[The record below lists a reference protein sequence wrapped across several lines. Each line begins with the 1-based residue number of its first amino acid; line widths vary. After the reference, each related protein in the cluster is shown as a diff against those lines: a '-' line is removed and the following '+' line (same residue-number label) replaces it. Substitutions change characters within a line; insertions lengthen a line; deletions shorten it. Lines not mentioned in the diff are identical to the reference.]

1 MPLFVYTGQNAQT
14 GKKVKSVVEA
24 ESLKDAKVRLRKQ
37 GIYVVDIR
45 QDDKAVG
52 GESGRGSLMQILTR
66 KAPTPEDVAM
76 STKQFAI
83 LTKAAVDI
91 SESLRSI
98 SDQVENEE
106 LKSIYVKIREYVS
119 EGKSLSWAHAQY
131 PKVFSPI
138 YTNMIAA
145 AEKSGALPL
154 VLRRLSD
161 FMSYQIAIKR
171 KVIGALTYPA
181 LMIVVALGVT
191 LFLFVNVLPKIT
203 KAFASLKVT
212 LPWYSIWLNN
222 ISAWLQS
229 HWLFCL
235 LGLGAALVGFQAWL
249 RTPKGRYKFDRFV
262 YLSPV
267 AGPVV
272 QRVCVSRFSKTL
284 STVLASGVRIVEGL
298 QLTRNVIGNAYLEEA
313 VDQAIQRV
321 QDGEK
326 LAASLEKSGRV
337 PVMVTHMLKT
347 GEKTGRLEEML
358 QNIAEAYDDEVDHK
372 IMATTKLIEPVMMIF
387 MAGLVFVIVMSV
399 LGPMMQAMNT
409 LK

>member
-1 MPLFVYTGQNAQT
+1 
-14 GKKVKSVVEA
+14 
-24 ESLKDAKVRLRKQ
+24 
-37 GIYVVDIR
+37 
-45 QDDKAVG
+45 
-52 GESGRGSLMQILTR
+52 
-66 KAPTPEDVAM
+66 
-76 STKQFAI
+76 
-83 LTKAAVDI
+83 VDI

-98 SDQVENEE
+98 SDQVENDE
-106 LKSIYVKIREYVS
+106 LKSIYVKIREAVS
-119 EGKSLSWAHAQY
+119 EGKSLSYAHAQF
-131 PKVFSPI
+131 PKVFGPI

-181 LMIVVALGVT
+181 LMILVAMGVT
-191 LFLFVNVLPKIT
+191 IFLFVNVLPKIT

-229 HWLFCL
+229 NWIFCIL
-235 LGLGAALVGFQAWL
+235 ALVAAVVGLQAWIK
-249 RTPKGRYKFDRFV
+249 TPKGRYTFDRFL
-262 YLSPV
+262 YTAPV
-267 AGPVV
+267 VGPVI

-313 VDQAIQRV
+313 IDDAIQRV

-326 LAASLEKSGRV
+326 LAVSLEKSGRV

-372 IMATTKLIEPVMMIF
+372 ISATTKLIEPVMMIF

>member
-1 MPLFVYTGQNAQT
+1 MPMFAYTGQNAQT
-14 GKKVKSVVEA
+14 GKKVKAVIEA

-45 QDDKAVG
+45 QDDKATGAAAG
-52 GESGRGSLMQILTR
+52 GGSLMQRLTR

-76 STKQFAI
+76 STKQFSI
-83 LTKAAVDI
+83 LVKAAVDI

-98 SDQVENEE
+98 SDQVENDE
-106 LKSIYVKIREYVS
+106 LKSIYVKIREAVS
-119 EGKSLSWAHAQY
+119 EGKSLSYAHAQF
-131 PKVFSPI
+131 PKVFGPI

-181 LMIVVALGVT
+181 LMILVAMGVT
-191 LFLFVNVLPKIT
+191 IFLFVNVLPKIT

-229 HWLFCL
+229 NWIFCIL
-235 LGLGAALVGFQAWL
+235 ALVAAVVGLQAWIK
-249 RTPKGRYKFDRFV
+249 TPKGRYTFDRFL
-262 YLSPV
+262 YTAPV
-267 AGPVV
+267 AGPVI

-313 VDQAIQRV
+313 IDDAIQRV

-326 LAASLEKSGRV
+326 LAVSLEKSGRV

-372 IMATTKLIEPVMMIF
+372 ISATTKLIEPVMMIF